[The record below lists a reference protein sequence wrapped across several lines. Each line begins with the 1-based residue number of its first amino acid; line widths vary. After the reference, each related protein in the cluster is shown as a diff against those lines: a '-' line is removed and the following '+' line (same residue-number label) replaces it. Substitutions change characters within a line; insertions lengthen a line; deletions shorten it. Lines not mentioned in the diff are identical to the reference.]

1 MFDKLSDRRR
11 LVSLATLALL
21 GACTVIPKGPKPA
34 APPPPPKPGPSQ
46 LPQDNARHRVALL
59 VPLTGPNAA
68 VGQSIANAATM
79 ALLDTNAK
87 NLRVTNYDTGAGAAA
102 AAEHALADG
111 NELILGPLLADD
123 IPPVA
128 SAARAGHVPV
138 ISFSNDR
145 TAAGRDVFV
154 MGTVPAQSI
163 RRTVDYAT
171 AHGVRNFAALVPNGD
186 YGERT
191 STALLD
197 AAKASGG
204 TVVKMEPFDRSN
216 TSAVSAAHRLTVNGG
231 FDAVMILDAGRI
243 ARLAAPTLH
252 AATPPPHILGTEL
265 WSGDRT
271 LFTTPALRGAWFSAL
286 SDARFGQFS
295 ASYKT
300 RFGAAP
306 YRIATVGYDAVLLT
320 LRISRQWPDRTA
332 FPMQGLLDPKGFLG
346 LDGPFRFARDG
357 VVERAF
363 EVREVGTAGITVVS
377 PAPARFG
384 E

>member
-1 MFDKLSDRRR
+1 MFDRLTDRRR
-11 LVSLATLALL
+11 LVSLAALALL
-21 GACTVIPKGPKPA
+21 GACTVVPKGPKA
-34 APPPPPKPGPSQ
+34 APPPPPKAHPSQ
-46 LPQDNARHRVALL
+46 LPQDISRHRVALL

-87 NLRVTNYDTGAGAAA
+87 NMRVTNYDTGAGAAG
-102 AAEHALADG
+102 AAERALADG
-111 NELILGPLLADD
+111 NQLILGPLMADD

-128 SAARAGHVPV
+128 SAARAAHVPV

-145 TAAGRDVFV
+145 NAAGHDVFI

-163 RRTVDYAT
+163 ARTVNYAS
-171 AHGVRNFAALVPNGD
+171 AHGVHNFAALVPNGD

-197 AAKASGG
+197 AAKAAGG
-204 TVVKMEPFDRSN
+204 TVIKMEPFDRAN
-216 TSAVSAAHRLTVNGG
+216 TSVVSAAHRLASNGG
-231 FDAVMILDAGRI
+231 FDAVMILDSGRI
-243 ARLAAPTLH
+243 ARLAAPALH
-252 AATPPPHILGTEL
+252 AASPPPRILGTEL
-265 WSGDRT
+265 WTGDRT
-271 LFTTPALRGAWFSAL
+271 LFTNPALHGALFSAL

-295 ASYKT
+295 TSYKT
-300 RFGAAP
+300 RFGTAP

-320 LRISRQWPDRTA
+320 LRISREWPDKA
-332 FPMQGLLDPKGFLG
+332 GFPMQQLLDPKGFLG
-346 LDGPFRFARDG
+346 LDGPFRFARNG

-363 EVREVGTAGITVVS
+363 EVREVGTGGVSVVS
-377 PAPARFG
+377 PAPTHFV